1 MKDDNFE
8 SLVWKFLDQD
18 MSDDEFAEFQALLT
32 EDPALRKHYQYL
44 VDVHQAITLRAEQG
58 DTVTSQA
65 TTSSASRKRGKWKWI
80 AAVAMAACVAVSAI
94 LIFSP
99 KQPSL
104 DVEYVALRNA
114 DIRGKSIEEGDMA
127 TTRMVHLAH
136 GAVALRFP
144 GKTKAVIE
152 GPAWYQV
159 QDNQSVVLSSG
170 TITVH
175 HEGKPGSFRV
185 ITPLGDLTDMGT
197 KFGVSVGDGL
207 DDSMVMT
214 EVYEGEVIYSN
225 AQNSRH
231 SITEGQGVAIVGRH
245 DSHNILSDIN
255 GEKVKVSGGFRLSEV
270 DEELKS
276 KKNLAL
282 GKPAT
287 AKTTYHSRG
296 SGETFGAK
304 ALTDGRLFDTGS
316 PFNWSFWLAVDGDS
330 GCATVDL
337 LEEHTISRVELQ
349 NTRNRHHHDRGIKD
363 FVIELSTDGKTFTEV
378 TRGTLKRVKSMKV
391 ESFAMESF
399 EFEPTKARYVR
410 VRGLSHYLD
419 PSKAHGGCGGLNEIR
434 VFE

>member
-1 MKDDNFE
+1 MNHDNFE
-8 SLVWKFLDQD
+8 SLVWKFLDQE

-32 EDPALRKHYQYL
+32 EDPALRKRYQHL
-44 VDVHQAITLRAEQG
+44 VDLHQAIMQRADQG
-58 DTVTSQA
+58 DTAIAPAPSKITPIRRS
-65 TTSSASRKRGKWKWI
+65 KWKWV
-80 AAVAMAACVAVSAI
+80 AAVAMAACVAISAV
-94 LIFSP
+94 LIFTP
-99 KQPSL
+99 KQPTL
-104 DVEYVALRNA
+104 EVEYVALRNA
-114 DIRGKSIEEGDMA
+114 DIRGKSIEQGDKA

-144 GKTKAVIE
+144 GKTEAVIE

-159 QDNQSVVLSSG
+159 QDNKSVVLSSG

-175 HEGKPGSFRV
+175 HEGKPGNFRV

-197 KFGVSVGDGL
+197 KFGVSVGDGI

-225 AQNSRH
+225 AKNSRH
-231 SITEGQGVAIVGRH
+231 SITEGQGLAIVGSH
-245 DSHNILSDIN
+245 DAHNILSDIN
-255 GEKVKVSGGFRLSEV
+255 GEKVKVSGGFRLSQV

-287 AKTTYHSRG
+287 AKATYHSRG
-296 SGETFGAK
+296 SGETFGAH

-316 PFNWSFWLAVDGDS
+316 PFNWSFWLAPDGDS

-378 TRGTLKRVKSMKV
+378 TRGTLKWVDSMKV
-391 ESFAMESF
+391 ESFHMESF
-399 EFEPTKARYVR
+399 KFEPTKARYVR

-419 PSKAHGGCGGLNEIR
+419 PKKRHGGCGGLNEIR